1 MLLARL
7 GLRGGEVSAMTL
19 DDLDWERGEIVVHGK
34 GQRLARLPLP
44 ADVGSALGDAQ
55 SHPLQVGNLGEIV

>member
-19 DDLDWERGEIVVHGK
+19 DDLDWDVARSSCTAKVNGGHGC
-34 GQRLARLPLP
+34 RCR
-44 ADVGSALGDAQ
+44 
-55 SHPLQVGNLGEIV
+55 